1 MEIRNILDYIYPP
14 RCPVCDGIS
23 TRGICDT
30 CKKSLV
36 CITDTYC
43 MKCGKPL
50 EEEQEEY
57 CADCKKRTHYF
68 EQGRALYSYQGQL
81 RTSLYRLKYANRR
94 EYAVVYGREMAKY
107 LGRWIR
113 RVRISRI
120 VPVPLH
126 PSRQRKR
133 GYNQAALL
141 AREIGRQ
148 LDIQVDQKLLHR
160 VKKTEAQKSLT
171 GQERRKNLS
180 QAFQVR
186 GEIFPGERILLVD
199 DIYTTG
205 ATADAAARCMRQS
218 GRCLVFVVSAAIGG

>member
-1 MEIRNILDYIYPP
+1 MEKRNILDYIYPP

-23 TRGICDT
+23 AQGICAA

-36 CITDTYC
+36 YITDAYC

-50 EEEQEEY
+50 EDEQEEY
-57 CADCKKRTHYF
+57 CADCKKKTHFF
-68 EQGRALYSYQGQL
+68 EQGRSLFSYQGQI
-81 RTSLYRLKYANRR
+81 RPSLYRLKYTNRR
-94 EYAVVYGREMAKY
+94 EYAAVYGREMADC
-107 LGRWIR
+107 LGRWICR
-113 RVRISRI
+113 MRITRI

-141 AREIGRQ
+141 AREIGLR
-148 LDIQVDQKLLHR
+148 LELPVDQKLLYR
-160 VKKTEAQKSLT
+160 VKKTEAQKSLS
-171 GQERRKNLS
+171 GEERRRNLS

-186 GEIFPGERILLVD
+186 GEIRPGERILLVD

-205 ATADAAARCMRQS
+205 ATADAAALCLRRS
-218 GRCLVFVVSAAIGG
+218 GRCAVFVISAAIGG

>member
-1 MEIRNILDYIYPP
+1 M
-14 RCPVCDGIS
+14 CDEIS
-23 TRGICDT
+23 TQGICAA

-36 CITDTYC
+36 YVSDAYC

-50 EEEQEEY
+50 EEEQEAY
-57 CADCKKRTHYF
+57 CADCKKRNHYF
-68 EQGRALYSYQGQL
+68 EQGRALYSYQGAL
-81 RTSLYRLKYANRR
+81 RPSLYRLKYSNRR

-107 LGRWIR
+107 LGKWIR
-113 RVRISRI
+113 RMRIARI

-141 AREIGRQ
+141 AGEIGRQ
-148 LDIQVDQKLLHR
+148 LGLPVDQKLLYR

-186 GEIFPGERILLVD
+186 GEILPGERILLVD

-205 ATADAAARCMRQS
+205 ATADAAALCLRRS
-218 GRCLVFVVSAAIGG
+218 GRCLVFVLSAAIGG